1 MKPRCINHISFDAD
15 PEKFHRILG
24 QMDDEKPT
32 CPWNFDAAET
42 LAKPPERRGWQ
53 ISYVKAQADYQEPD
67 Q

>member
-1 MKPRCINHISFDAD
+1 MTRHISREAD
-15 PEKFHRILG
+15 PEKFQQLLK
-24 QMDDEKPT
+24 QMNDQKPT

-53 ISYVKAQADYQEPD
+53 MSYVKAQEDYQEPD